1 MAQKKQQSNSL
12 INPGWV
18 TENTLGM
25 ISKFLAKKCR
35 HFYYYAKE
43 SLGHHKRDIVVCRVE
58 DACDSLQE
66 TKDQFEDALERF
78 QALIRVD
85 SGHLQS
91 RYNILKR
98 YYDLSQNKA
107 ITVHDRIQAI
117 EVVSEALFSEWEGEL
132 NQYTNRTLRSQSRQ
146 QLKSSRQQYSRLM
159 RAMHRAEA
167 KIQPV
172 LSAFKDQV
180 LFLKHNLNA
189 QAIAALHHELEE
201 ISLDISQLIQA
212 MENSIEEANLF
223 VLSLVEQK
231 ALPDLTK

>member
-1 MAQKKQQSNSL
+1 MSQKKQQRNSL
-12 INPGWV
+12 INPGRM

-25 ISKFLAKKCR
+25 LTRFLANKCR
-35 HFYYYAKE
+35 HFYYHAKE

-58 DACDSLQE
+58 DACESLQE
-66 TKDQFEDALERF
+66 TRDQFEDALERF

-107 ITVHDRIQAI
+107 NTVHDRIQAI
-117 EVVSEALFSEWEGEL
+117 EVVSKALFSEWEDEL

-159 RAMHRAEA
+159 KAMHRAEA